1 MAKKPPKSPAG
12 PPPRPAAAPPKP
24 PAAPVKPAPKPAP
37 AAKPAPKPAPTVKP
51 APKPGAAKPTP
62 AKPAPKPAG
71 STSRKTG
78 QQQGSKPPKPTTNPG
93 PGRQWVFKNGRWVA
107 ETKTM
112 GGGVKPPKGTKVTTF
127 KPGGEQADGE
137 FGIGIVDEGESG
149 GDAEGEIDEEATKG
163 AVEKE
168 AQTQVGYL
176 DPQFSGQ
183 FTNLMSGL
191 GLGYG
196 GQGGTGYA
204 SFQDVFGT
212 PGAGADTSKFVI
224 RDAMGRPISA
234 ESYGSILGSDVLSEE
249 GKKSIAGTAL
259 GDLIL
264 SARRS
269 GAEAAEGRAV
279 SGISGGSGVAG
290 AQAAERATAGETG
303 FNELLRQLQSGVSE
317 IQAGRGEAFLGAMK
331 EAGEKPGTVVR
342 RKPGAAPPAA
352 GGTGGAGGGAQG
364 GGAKGGTLTPGPKGT
379 FRSTTDKILKGKG
392 TKAQKS
398 AALKALL
405 KKNLTPLQAS
415 TINKMIKNLK

>member
-1 MAKKPPKSPAG
+1 
-12 PPPRPAAAPPKP
+12 
-24 PAAPVKPAPKPAP
+24 V
-37 AAKPAPKPAPTVKP
+37 
-51 APKPGAAKPTP
+51 
-62 AKPAPKPAG
+62 
-71 STSRKTG
+71 
-78 QQQGSKPPKPTTNPG
+78 
-93 PGRQWVFKNGRWVA
+93 WKNGRWVA
-107 ETKTM
+107 ERKTINV
-112 GGGVKPPKGTKVTTF
+112 GGGQQQGGQQNQQPQAGQGSTGGT
-127 KPGGEQADGE
+127 AASD
-137 FGIGIVDEGESG
+137 S
-149 GDAEGEIDEEATKG
+149 EGEIDEEATKA

-183 FTNLMSGL
+183 FTNLMSSL

-204 SFQDVFGT
+204 SFADVFGT

-234 ESYGSILGSDVLSEE
+234 ESYGSVLGSDVLSEE

-269 GAEAAEGRAV
+269 GAEAAEGRAA
-279 SGISGGSGVAG
+279 SGISSGSGVAG

-303 FNELLRQLQSGVSE
+303 FNELLRQLQAGVSE
-317 IQAGRGEAFLGAMK
+317 IQGGRGEAFFGAMK

-352 GGTGGAGGGAQG
+352 SGGGAAGSAAGGGQ
-364 GGAKGGTLTPGPKGT
+364 GGAKKDTLTPGPKGT
-379 FRSTTDKILKGKG
+379 FRSTTNKILRGKG
-392 TKAQKS
+392 TKAQKTT
-398 AALKALL
+398 ALKALL
-405 KKNLTPLQAS
+405 KMNLTPLQAS
-415 TINKMIKNLK
+415 TINTMIKNLK